1 MISDG
6 IIALIGVLSVVDLIL
21 VCKVFKIFTEITNN
35 QNELLYM
42 LRDDINSLKHINRV
56 PPKEE

>member
-21 VCKVFKIFTEITNN
+21 VCKVFKIFTKITNN

-42 LRDDINSLKHINRV
+42 LRDDINFLKHINRV
-56 PPKEE
+56 PPEEE